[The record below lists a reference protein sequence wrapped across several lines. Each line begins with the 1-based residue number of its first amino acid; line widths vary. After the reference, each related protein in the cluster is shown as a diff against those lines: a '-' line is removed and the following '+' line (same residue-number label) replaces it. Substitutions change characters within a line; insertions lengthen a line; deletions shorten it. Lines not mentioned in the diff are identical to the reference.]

1 MGGTNT
7 GEGREGFMKKN
18 FYIMWGMSGSVL
30 YSSLRNKS
38 FRGPKINSSINN
50 NIYKDLPIAI
60 KE

>member
-1 MGGTNT
+1 
-7 GEGREGFMKKN
+7 MKKKLN
-18 FYIMWGMSGSVL
+18 IMRGMSGSVL
-30 YSSLRNKS
+30 YSSLINKS

>member
-1 MGGTNT
+1 VG
-7 GEGREGFMKKN
+7 
-18 FYIMWGMSGSVL
+18 GMSGSVL

-38 FRGPKINSSINN
+38 FRGPNLKSSINN